1 MTDTVLRYNYRLRP
15 GAQAERAL
23 VAEWH
28 GTRWVWN
35 QAVEHLQNTGEWVTD
50 KHLTAWRAE
59 HEWIG
64 AGSSVAQQQEL
75 RNFRAKRAKGKGRKK
90 FKSARRTQPS
100 LNYTLRGFSLR
111 DGRLRLAGG
120 LSIPVV
126 WSRDLPSD
134 PSSVRVYR
142 DSLGHWYASFV
153 VRRDDDPLPPSDDN
167 IGIDWGVKEIATT
180 TDSDYDLPHPEYA
193 KRAAQRLARY
203 QRRMARRRPQR
214 GQAGSAGYRK
224 AKRDAAKVAK
234 RVARQR
240 TDTARKWA
248 RSVVRAHG
256 AIAVEDF
263 KPTFLSQSRMARKA
277 QDAAIG
283 ATKRELVEYA
293 QRAGRMVVMVPPAY
307 TTMTCADCGAR
318 AKQRLDLSER
328 TFVCTACGLTDDR
341 DRNAA
346 RVILARAGF
355 RPADAD
361 AVRHSMP
368 PLGVVSGCGL
378 SQESPGFIRGE
389 DSIFPPLSQ

>member
-1 MTDTVLRYNYRLRP
+1 MSVKVDVPEALRYNYRLRP
-15 GAQAERAL
+15 GAQAESAL

-28 GTRWVWN
+28 RTRHVWN
-35 QAVEHLQNTGEWVTD
+35 KAVEVLQQTGEWVSD

-59 HEWIG
+59 HEWLG

-111 DGRLRLAGG
+111 DEQLRLAGG

-126 WSRDLPSD
+126 WSRELPSD
-134 PSSVRVYR
+134 PTSVRVYR

-153 VRRDDDPLPPSDDN
+153 VRRDDEPLPVPDEEWEYG
-167 IGIDWGVKEIATT
+167 IGVDWGVKEIATT
-180 TDSDYDLPHPEYA
+180 TDPLFDLPHPEYA

-203 QRRMARRRPQR
+203 QRRMARRRPPR

-224 AKRDAAKVAK
+224 AKRDAAKTHK

-240 TDTARKWA
+240 QDTARKWTRTVA
-248 RSVVRAHG
+248 REFDV
-256 AIAVEDF
+256 IAVEDF
-263 KPTFLSQSRMARKA
+263 KPTFLSKSRMARKA

-283 ATKRELVEYA
+283 ATKRELIEYA
-293 QRAGRMVVMVPPAY
+293 QRAGRTVVMVPPAY
-307 TTMTCADCGAR
+307 TTMTCSDCGAR

-328 TFVCTACGLTDDR
+328 TFVCHACGLTDDR

-355 RPADAD
+355 HPADVD
-361 AVRHSMP
+361 AVRHSIP
-368 PLGVVSGCGL
+368 PFEVVSSAG
-378 SQESPGFIRGE
+378 
-389 DSIFPPLSQ
+389 